1 MRATAYANAISDGN
15 GERSVKT
22 PLKPS
27 AKTANRL
34 QLKVRKRLG
43 SFTLDASLALPN
55 RGVSAL
61 FGVSGSGKTS
71 LLRLIAGLDRPD
83 TGSIQLGERY
93 LVDTARGIFVPPHQR
108 GIGVVFQEARLFPH
122 YRVRGNLTYGMPAS
136 ARSRFEPIV
145 DLLGIRTLLD
155 RMPGTLSGGEA
166 RRVSIGRALLTDPAL
181 LLMDEPLTGLDGA
194 RKEELL
200 EYIVSLTRELEIP
213 VVYISHD
220 TQEISAIADHLVL
233 IDNGAVLASD
243 TLDNVLTRID
253 LTSQLGGFDAVSVLD
268 TRVAWH
274 DHEFALTH
282 LDLGHDQALVVPA
295 MAAAPGS
302 RCRIRVPVRDVA
314 LAISA
319 ADTTSYR
326 NRLAARI
333 IQVGDLTDNP
343 ATVELLL
350 AVGEQHLRAR
360 LTRKSYV
367 ELGLAEGQS
376 VTALIRCV
384 AFDHHL

>member
-1 MRATAYANAISDGN
+1 MVKKA
-15 GERSVKT
+15 VKT
-22 PLKPS
+22 ALKSRTDTP
-27 AKTANRL
+27 TTPANS
-34 QLKVRKRLG
+34 LKLTLRKRLG
-43 SFTLDASLALPN
+43 SFTLDANLALPS

-83 TGSIQLGERY
+83 AGSVQLGERY
-93 LVDTARGIFVPPHQR
+93 LVDTSRGIFVPPHRR

-122 YRVRGNLTYGMPAS
+122 YRVRGNLIYGMPSS

-145 DLLGIRTLLD
+145 DLLGIRALLD

-200 EYIVSLTRELEIP
+200 DYLVALTRELAIP
-213 VVYISHD
+213 VIYISHD
-220 TQEISAIADHLVL
+220 TQEISAIADHLAL
-233 IDNGAVLASD
+233 IDNGVIVASD
-243 TLDNVLTRID
+243 TLDKVLTRID
-253 LTSQLGGFDAVSVLD
+253 LTSQLGGFDAVSVLE

-282 LDLGHDQALVVPA
+282 LDLGHDQTLVVPA
-295 MAAAPGS
+295 IAATPGT

-314 LAISA
+314 LAVSA

-326 NRLAARI
+326 NRLEAKI

-350 AVGEQHLRAR
+350 SVGEQHLRAR

-367 ELGLAEGQS
+367 ELELGEGAS